1 MAIIMDLTELEQR
14 HETLEAELTEALQH
28 PSTNDLQLSELK
40 RRKLRVKD
48 QIARL
53 NRSSLH

>member
-1 MAIIMDLTELEQR
+1 MAILTDLAELEECHQ
-14 HETLEAELTEALQH
+14 TLEAELAEALQH

-48 QIARL
+48 EIARL
-53 NRSSLH
+53 KCSSMH

>member
-1 MAIIMDLTELEQR
+1 MAETMDLAELEQR
-14 HETLEAELTEALQH
+14 HETLEAEITEALQH
-28 PSTNDLQLSELK
+28 PSTNDLQLAELK

-48 QIARL
+48 EIARL